1 MNFTRDPIIE
11 TVITPRE
18 GCKLVVRSSKGMGQ
32 EEYFVEAIE
41 VVSFGQSIFYRSL
54 ERPKSFLVPVGDY
67 EVVEVKETR
76 MVLKNVSIDKSIK
89 IGGGKTEE
97 DKEQK
102 KRRSSKNRKDKKAKA
117 KEREKQQPAEKSKE
131 LPPQGARRL
140 IPPPP
145 VLIKE
150 KLSHIKKPEEV
161 EKTLMEEEN
170 LSIDTTAPIEPFIEE
185 ETPSQEE
192 KPPQDEEQKNT

>member
-18 GCKLVVRSSKGMGQ
+18 GCKLVIRSSKGMGQ

-41 VVSFGQSIFYRSL
+41 VVSFGQSIFYRSS

-89 IGGGKTEE
+89 IGGGKSE
-97 DKEQK
+97 DDRGQK
-102 KRRSSKNRKDKKAKA
+102 TRRSSKNRKDKKAKA
-117 KEREKQQPAEKSKE
+117 KEMERQKSVDRPAEY
-131 LPPQGARRL
+131 PPQNARRL

-150 KLSHIKKPEEV
+150 KLSHIKRPEEV
-161 EKTLMEEEN
+161 EKTMQEEEN
-170 LSIDTTAPIEPFIEE
+170 FSIDTTEPIQQPVEE
-185 ETPSQEE
+185 ERPPRQENSSS
-192 KPPQDEEQKNT
+192 DEEQKNT